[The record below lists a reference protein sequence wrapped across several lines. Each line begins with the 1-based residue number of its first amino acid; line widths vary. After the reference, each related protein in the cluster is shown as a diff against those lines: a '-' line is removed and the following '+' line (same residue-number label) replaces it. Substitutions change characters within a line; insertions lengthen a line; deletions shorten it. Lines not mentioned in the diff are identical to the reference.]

1 MRDES
6 VRIIDVSK
14 PWSSLQ
20 SITLD
25 NNSEPHGTR
34 TICREQPHD
43 SIDEA
48 TSAMRASQALR
59 AMKTSAYFG
68 VCFVVDVQECKS
80 EITSETLYKIFDS
93 LSDEMPNGVVP
104 QKVLLHTGYKGEGTD
119 YPCLSSDALLFLEA
133 KGIKLVGIDCPS
145 IDRSTGHPVNEA
157 FMKSRN
163 MIWIANLELSHV
175 KPNRPYTLSALP
187 LIPHVPG
194 EIPTR
199 AILIPFSREDE
210 EE

>member
-25 NNSEPHGTR
+25 SKSMPQGTR
-34 TICREQPHD
+34 TSCREQPHD
-43 SIDEA
+43 SIDDA
-48 TSAMRASQALR
+48 TGAMRASQALR

-68 VCFVVDVQECKS
+68 LCLVIDVQECKS
-80 EITSETLYKIFDS
+80 EISSETLYKIFDS
-93 LSDEMPNGVVP
+93 LSAEMPNGVVP
-104 QKVLLHTGYKGEGTD
+104 QKVLLHTGYKGEETN
-119 YPCLSSDALLFLEA
+119 YPCLTSDALLFLEA
-133 KGIKLVGIDCPS
+133 KGIKLVGVDCPS
-145 IDRSTGHPVNEA
+145 IDRPTGNPVNEA
-157 FMKSRN
+157 FMKSRH

-187 LIPHVPG
+187 IIPHVPG

-199 AILIPFSREDE
+199 AILIPLGHDDE